1 MATPYIY
8 SFTEP
13 VNAEEL
19 SELLKQTH
27 WANDRSPLDVQKTL
41 DHSQLTLGVWDD
53 ESLIGFCRVVTD
65 DIYRALIDDV
75 VVDKAYREQGI
86 ATTMLEK
93 LLMRLQHIEIVMLD
107 CAPHLCGFYA
117 RLGFVEKTDTSM
129 MLVRER

>member
-27 WANDRSPLDVQKTL
+27 WANNRSPLDVQKTL

-53 ESLIGFCRVVTD
+53 ERLIGFSRVVTD
-65 DIYRALIDDV
+65 DIYRAVIDDV
-75 VVDKAYREQGI
+75 VVDNAYREQGI

-107 CAPHLCGFYA
+107 CAPNLCGFYA

-129 MLVRER
+129 MLIRER

>member
-1 MATPYIY
+1 MGTPYIY

-19 SELLKQTH
+19 SDLLKQTH
-27 WANDRSPLDVQKTL
+27 WANKRSPLDVQKTL
-41 DHSQLTLGVWDD
+41 DRSQLTLGVWDD
-53 ESLIGFCRVVTD
+53 ERLIGFSRVVTD
-65 DIYRALIDDV
+65 DIYRAVIDDV
-75 VVDKAYREQGI
+75 VVDNAYREQGV

-107 CAPHLCGFYA
+107 CAPNLCGFYA

-129 MLVRER
+129 MLIRER

>member
-1 MATPYIY
+1 MAPPYIY

-27 WANDRSPLDVQKTL
+27 WANKRSPLDVQKTL

-53 ESLIGFCRVVTD
+53 ECLIGFCRVVTD

-75 VVDKAYREQGI
+75 VVDDAYRDQGI

-93 LLMRLQHIEIVMLD
+93 LLKRLQHIEIVMLD

>member
-27 WANDRSPLDVQKTL
+27 WANNRSPLDVQKTL
-41 DHSQLTLGVWDD
+41 DRSQLTLGVWDD

-75 VVDKAYREQGI
+75 VVDSAYRDQGI
-86 ATTMLEK
+86 ATTMLAK